1 MNNDITNHT
10 DSVGSD
16 EGQMPDSI
24 TIFQTFLTCFQLYM
38 NVYNVSN
45 ETYSIINNEFIRYIS
60 EYSNF

>member
-10 DSVGSD
+10 GSVGSD

-45 ETYSIINNEFIRYIS
+45 ETNERMNNEFIR
-60 EYSNF
+60 